1 MKDVFKEFKPS
12 SWAIDN
18 RTAVYVITI
27 IITLAGLGTYFSLP
41 KEQFPEIK
49 IPQIIVQTFFP
60 GTSPEN
66 MENLVTKH
74 LEKQMKNL
82 TGIKKVTSNSFQD
95 YSVVIAEFNT
105 NVQVDKAKQ
114 DVKDAVDKAKT
125 DLPKNLP
132 NQPEVKDIDLSEVP
146 ILNVNISGNYDL
158 NRLKKYADRIKDN
171 IEAMKQIKRVDIV
184 GALDREIQINMDMY
198 KMQAAGITFGDVQ
211 NTVSSENISATAGQV
226 SMDNQKRILSIK
238 NEFKTAAEI
247 GNLIIKSQQ
256 GKAVYLRDIAVV
268 TDSFQEQ
275 KSFARLDGKNVITM
289 NVIKAKGQNLIE
301 ASDNISA
308 LMKKMSGTELPKDL
322 KIVVTGD
329 QSEKTRSTLT
339 DLINTIIIGFLLVT
353 IILMFFMGVTN
364 ALFVA
369 MSVPLSCAIAF
380 MVLPTIGFSMNMVV
394 LFSFLL
400 ALGIVVDDAIVV
412 IENTH
417 RIFDNGKMPIA
428 QAAKYAT
435 GEVFLPVLAGTATT
449 LMPFVPLAFWPGIIG
464 NFLFYLP
471 VTLIITLVA
480 SLAVAYIINPVFA
493 VSFMKP
499 HDFDHENDK
508 PRFVK
513 KDGVRTILFLAV
525 AGICYLSGSIGVGNF
540 VIFILL
546 FILLEKF
553 VFAKWI
559 QAFQGKVWPAF
570 QNWYTRWLKRSLKH
584 TGIVVAITLGIS
596 VLAVFL
602 NHEYGPTPVFFPAS
616 QPNFTYVY
624 LNLPVGTDQAHTN
637 DVLLQLEKRVNEA
650 IIDPATHQRYL
661 CVKSVIANVTVGA
674 VDPNSGEIGDFPNK
688 GKITVAYEEYSKRH
702 GESTVA
708 IMEKIRGAV
717 KGVAGAEITVD
728 KESGGPPV
736 GKPIVIEMTGDNLD
750 SLVSTSEQLKRYL
763 TDKQI
768 AGVEELRSDFQAKN
782 PEIVF
787 DLDRERMNAEGIS
800 TYTVVNNLRT
810 AVFGTEISRF
820 RDQND
825 DYPMTLRVSGT
836 QRQNIDA
843 IRNLPIVY
851 RDMGMGGIIRTVPI
865 SAFANVYYSTTY
877 GGIKRKNEKRYISLS
892 SNVISGY
899 NPNEVVANVKS
910 ELANFKMPSGISM
923 KMGGDQEDQAETMS
937 FLGKA
942 FGIAMALIFLI
953 LILLF
958 NSISKTVIILSEV
971 VFSLIGVFLGL
982 GIFKTPFSIAI
993 SGIGIVALA
1002 GVVVRNGILLVEFM
1016 DLMLAEGMG
1025 EMDAIIEA
1033 GRTRMTPVLLTAIAA
1048 ILGLIPLAVGMNIDF
1063 ASLFTHFNPHIFFGG
1078 DSADFWAPLAWT
1090 MIYGLS
1096 FATFLTLILVP
1107 VMCLMSFRFKRWIK
1121 KLFTFKTVTPVQPLT
1136 YAGFWKRV
1144 SASLIDGV
1152 IIEIFFLILV
1162 SLINMSVAEKTIMNM
1177 GLFILYGS
1185 LMESSKLMATLGKNA
1200 MGIIVTDMDG
1210 NRLTFGKALIR
1221 RLSKYISFIILCIGY
1236 LMMIWDKKKQTLHD
1250 KIAGTVV
1257 VKGITE

>member
-1 MKDVFKEFKPS
+1 MKDSFKEFKPS

-18 RTAVYVITI
+18 RTAIYLITI
-27 IITLAGLGTYFSLP
+27 IITLAGLFAYNSLP

-49 IPQIIVQTFFP
+49 IPQIIVQTYFP

-105 NVQVDKAKQ
+105 DVEVDKAKQ

-158 NRLKKYADRIKDN
+158 NKLKKYADRIKDN

-198 KMQAAGITFGDVQ
+198 KMQAAGISFYDVQ
-211 NTVSSENISATAGQV
+211 SAVGAENMSATAGQV
-226 SMDNQKRILSIK
+226 AMGTQKRILSVK
-238 NEFKTAAEI
+238 NEFKTAAQI
-247 GNLIIKSQQ
+247 GDLIVRNPQ
-256 GKAVYLRDIAVV
+256 GKAVYLRDIANV

-275 KSFARLDGKNVITM
+275 KSYARLDGNNVITL
-289 NVIKAKGQNLIE
+289 NVIKAKGENLIE
-301 ASDNISA
+301 ASDNVSS
-308 LMKKMSGTELPKDL
+308 LMKRMQGIDVPKDL
-322 KIVVTGD
+322 HIVITGD

-369 MSVPLSCAIAF
+369 MSVPLSCAVAF
-380 MVLPTIGFSMNMVV
+380 FVLPTIGFTMNMIV

-428 QAAKYAT
+428 RAAKYAT

-480 SLAVAYIINPVFA
+480 SLLVAYIINPVFA

-499 HDFDHENDK
+499 HDAAHDGDK
-508 PRFVK
+508 PRVTK
-513 KDGVRTILFLAV
+513 KDRVLTIAFLSFAALFYLGGSF
-525 AGICYLSGSIGVGNF
+525 GIANF
-540 VIFILL
+540 IVFLYL
-546 FILLEKF
+546 FIMLEKF
-553 VFAKWI
+553 VLSKWI
-559 QAFQGKVWPAF
+559 HTFQNKTWPAF
-570 QNWYTRWLKRSLKH
+570 QDWYTRVLKRSIANPGKVILI
-584 TGIVVAITLGIS
+584 GVGVLVASVVLCIL
-596 VLAVFL
+596 
-602 NHEYGPTPVFFPAS
+602 HGPTPLFFPES

-637 DVLLQLEKRVNEA
+637 DVLLELEKKVNEA
-650 IIDPATHQRYL
+650 IIDPATHKRYL
-661 CVKSVIANVTVGA
+661 AVKSVISNVTVGA
-674 VDPNSGEIGDFPNK
+674 VDPNSGELGDFPNK
-688 GKITVAYEEYSKRH
+688 GKVTVAYEEYSKRH
-702 GESTVA
+702 GESTVE
-708 IMEKIRGAV
+708 IMDKIRKAV
-717 KGVAGAEITVD
+717 KGVPGAEITVD
-728 KESGGPPV
+728 KEANGPPQP
-736 GKPIVIEMTGDNLD
+736 KPVLIEMTGDNLD
-750 SLVSTSEQLKRYL
+750 SLVSTSERLKRFMD
-763 TDKQI
+763 DKQI
-768 AGVEELRSDFQAKN
+768 AGVEGLRSDFQAKN

-787 DLDRERMNAEGIS
+787 DLDRERMNAEGI
-800 TYTVVNNLRT
+800 TTQTVVGNLRT
-810 AVFGTEISRF
+810 AVFGLEVSRF

-825 DYPMTLRVSGT
+825 DYPITLRAAGT
-836 QRQNIDA
+836 QRQDIDA
-843 IRNLPIVY
+843 VRNLPIVF
-851 RDMGMGGIIRTVPI
+851 RDMGMGGIVRTVPI
-865 SAFANVYYSTTY
+865 SAFADVHYSTTY

-892 SNVISGY
+892 SNVLSGY
-899 NPNEVVANVKS
+899 NPNEVAANVGR
-910 ELANFKMPSGISM
+910 ELNDFKAPSGITI
-923 KMGGDQEDQAETMS
+923 KMGGQEDQAETTG

-942 FGIAMALIFLI
+942 FLIAFALIFLI
-953 LILLF
+953 LVLLF

-971 VFSLIGVFLGL
+971 VFSLVGVMLGL

-993 SGIGIVALA
+993 SGIGIVALM
-1002 GVVVRNGILLVEFM
+1002 GVVVRNGILLIEFM
-1016 DLMLAEGMG
+1016 DLMIAEGMN
-1025 EMDAIIEA
+1025 EVDAIIEA

-1063 ASLFTHFNPHIFFGG
+1063 ASLFQHLNPHIFFGG

-1096 FATFLTLILVP
+1096 FATLLTLILVP
-1107 VMCLMSFRFKRWIK
+1107 VLMLESFKFKAWVK
-1121 KLFTFKTVTPVQPLT
+1121 KQRNK
-1136 YAGFWKRV
+1136 V
-1144 SASLIDGV
+1144 S
-1152 IIEIFFLILV
+1152 
-1162 SLINMSVAEKTIMNM
+1162 
-1177 GLFILYGS
+1177 
-1185 LMESSKLMATLGKNA
+1185 NA
-1200 MGIIVTDMDG
+1200 MKENPATDT
-1210 NRLTFGKALIR
+1210 N
-1221 RLSKYISFIILCIGY
+1221 
-1236 LMMIWDKKKQTLHD
+1236 Q
-1250 KIAGTVV
+1250 
-1257 VKGITE
+1257 

>member
-1 MKDVFKEFKPS
+1 MKDAFKEFKPS

-18 RTAVYVITI
+18 RTAVYIITI
-27 IITLAGLGTYFSLP
+27 FITLAGLVTYLTLP

-49 IPQIIVQTFFP
+49 IPQIIVQTYFP

-211 NTVSSENISATAGQV
+211 NTVAAENVSATAGQV
-226 SMDNQKRILSIK
+226 TMGTQKRLLSIK
-238 NEFKTAAEI
+238 DEFKSAAEI
-247 GNLIIKSQQ
+247 ANVVVKSQQ
-256 GKAVYLRDIAVV
+256 GKAVYLRDIAQV

-275 KSFARLDGKNVITM
+275 KSYARLDGANVITL
-289 NVIKAKGQNLIE
+289 NVIKAKGENLIE
-301 ASDNISA
+301 ASDNITA
-308 LMKKMSGTELPKDL
+308 LMAKMSGTELPKDL
-322 KIVVTGD
+322 KIVITGD
-329 QSEKTRSTLT
+329 QSEKTKSTLT
-339 DLINTIIIGFLLVT
+339 DLVNTIIIGFILVT
-353 IILMFFMGVTN
+353 VILMFFMGVTN

-369 MSVPLSCAIAF
+369 MSVPLSCAVAF
-380 MVLPTIGFSMNMVV
+380 LVLPTIGFTMNMIV

-417 RIFDNGKMPIA
+417 RIFDNGKIPIA
-428 QAAKYAT
+428 QAAKFAT

-449 LMPFVPLAFWPGIIG
+449 LMPFIPLAFWPGIVG

-471 VTLIITLVA
+471 ITLIITLVA
-480 SLAVAYIINPVFA
+480 SLLVAYIINPVFA
-493 VSFMKP
+493 ASFMKP

-508 PRFVK
+508 PRFTK
-513 KDGVRTILFLAV
+513 KDRALAV
-525 AGICYLSGSIGVGNF
+525 IFLSIAAICYLCSAIGTGNF
-540 VIFILL
+540 VVFIFL

-553 VFAKWI
+553 VLAKGI
-559 QAFQGKVWPAF
+559 HAFQNKYWPAF
-570 QNWYTRWLKRSLKH
+570 QNWYTRWLKKALAYPG
-584 TGIVVAITLGIS
+584 TVMAGTLVLC
-596 VLAVFL
+596 VLAMVLFIM
-602 NHEYGPTPVFFPAS
+602 HGPTPVFFPAS

-637 DVLLQLEKRVNEA
+637 DVLLQLEKRVNDA
-650 IIDPATHQRYL
+650 VIDPATHKRFVS
-661 CVKSVIANVTVGA
+661 VKSVIANVTVGA

-688 GKITVAYEEYSKRH
+688 GKITVAYEEFSKRK

-708 IMEKIRGAV
+708 IMEKIRNSV
-717 KGVAGAEITVD
+717 KGVPGAEITVD
-728 KESGGPPV
+728 KESSGPPV
-736 GKPIVIEMTGDNLD
+736 GKPVVIEMTGDNLD
-750 SLVSTSEQLKRYL
+750 TLVNVSERLKRYL
-763 TDKQI
+763 VEKQI
-768 AGVEELRSDFQAKN
+768 PGIEELRSDFQAKN

-787 DLDRERMNAEGIS
+787 DLDRERMNSEGI
-800 TYTVVNNLRT
+800 TTTTVVNNLRT

-825 DYPMTLRVSGT
+825 DYPMTLRVIGT
-836 QRQNIDA
+836 ERQDIDA
-843 IRNLPIVY
+843 IRNMPIVY
-851 RDMGMGGIIRTVPI
+851 RDMGLGGIIRSVPI

-892 SNVISGY
+892 SNVISGF
-899 NPNEVVANVKS
+899 NANEVVANVKT
-910 ELANFKMPSGISM
+910 ELSQFKLPSGIVL

-942 FGIAMALIFLI
+942 FGIAMALIFMI

-958 NSISKTVIILSEV
+958 NSISKTMIILSEV
-971 VFSLIGVFLGL
+971 LFSLFGVFLGL
-982 GIFKTPFSIAI
+982 GIFNTPFSIAI

-1016 DLMLAEGMG
+1016 DLMLKEGMS
-1025 EMDAIIEA
+1025 EIDAIIES

-1063 ASLFTHFNPHIFFGG
+1063 ASLFQHLNPHVFFGG

-1096 FATFLTLILVP
+1096 FATFLTLIVVP
-1107 VMCLMSFRFKRWIK
+1107 VMLLLSFRFKAWVKRMSK
-1121 KLFTFKTVTPVQPLT
+1121 KASDAVQ
-1136 YAGFWKRV
+1136 
-1144 SASLIDGV
+1144 
-1152 IIEIFFLILV
+1152 E
-1162 SLINMSVAEKTIMNM
+1162 
-1177 GLFILYGS
+1177 
-1185 LMESSKLMATLGKNA
+1185 
-1200 MGIIVTDMDG
+1200 
-1210 NRLTFGKALIR
+1210 
-1221 RLSKYISFIILCIGY
+1221 
-1236 LMMIWDKKKQTLHD
+1236 
-1250 KIAGTVV
+1250 
-1257 VKGITE
+1257 